1 MPDKIILTIGEIKN
15 TPVDFLTSIK
25 IFAIAMVLI
34 PWSFLA
40 HLFFT
45 IIGMLSIP
53 SSVIDIITVSEK
65 VKILI
70 KKKKNANL

>member
-1 MPDKIILTIGEIKN
+1 MADKIIITIGEIKN
-15 TPVDFLTSIK
+15 TPIGVLTSIK

-34 PWSFLA
+34 PWSFLV

-45 IIGMLSIP
+45 FMGVLSIP
-53 SSVIDIITVSEK
+53 STVIDIITMGEK